1 MNSSMALARPLD
13 PAAPVSAEPDP
24 ALVRAASK
32 GRPEAREELAR
43 RHRDAAYLLALQLI
57 GNREDAL
64 DVAQDALLKFFGTLS
79 RFDSRRAVK
88 PWLLAIVR
96 NQARDFF
103 RRQKIRRTEALDDPA
118 TALLEPRDPGGGPEH
133 DLARRRLARR
143 VWNAIARLDSD
154 KREILVLR
162 DFHDLSYA
170 ELSSALGI
178 PQGTVMSRL
187 HAGRRQLRA
196 RLEEGP
202 E

>member
-1 MNSSMALARPLD
+1 MNSSMVLARPLD
-13 PAAPVSAEPDP
+13 LAGPVSAEPDE

-32 GRPEAREELAR
+32 GRPEAREALAR
-43 RHRDAAYLLALQLI
+43 RHRDAAYLLALQLL

-79 RFDSRRAVK
+79 RLDPRRAVR

-103 RRQKIRRTEALDDPA
+103 RRQKIRRTEAFDDPA
-118 TALLEPRDPGGGPEH
+118 AGLREPRDPGAGPED
-133 DLARRRLARR
+133 DLVRRRLARR
-143 VWNAIARLDSD
+143 VWNAIARLDPE

-170 ELSSALGI
+170 ELANALEI

-187 HAGRRQLRA
+187 HAARRQLRE